1 MAGTPSAFAARRRWN
16 GRGALQG
23 RHRLSRGGRR
33 WRWHG
38 RPARGGRFVGGPAGF
53 LAGGQLFARV
63 DANLGGRFGSDARC
77 AGGELQPLDKGLDF
91 SLTGAQR
98 PRLTHGPAGI
108 VVEARDVA
116 HPGRRGDHHRA
127 LITRHLVFA
136 TVGASGLI
144 LDRAQRLAIAQAD
157 RIEVVGQ
164 FGALPAGQ
172 AQIFGRLPGSL
183 NQSVGLSARADH
195 HLLSIDARPGPR
207 HPCRAV
213 SKSSPWPVHGTVGS
227 GHPSRSA
234 ARFTHG

>member
-1 MAGTPSAFAARRRWN
+1 MAGTPSAFAA
-16 GRGALQG
+16 
-23 RHRLSRGGRR
+23 GG
-33 WRWHG
+33 G
-38 RPARGGRFVGGPAGF
+38 GTVVARCKDGIGSAA
-53 LAGGQLFARV
+53 AGGGGGGTVGAARV
-63 DANLGGRFGSDARC
+63 AVLLAVLLASWQAASSLRALTQTSAADFGSDARC

-116 HPGRRGDHHRA
+116 HPGRCGDHHRA
-127 LITRHLVFA
+127 PVTSHLVFA

-144 LDRAQRLAIAQAD
+144 LDRAKRLAIAQAD

-195 HLLSIDARPGPR
+195 HLLSIDAVLDPAIHAAQCPR
-207 HPCRAV
+207 AARG
-213 SKSSPWPVHGTVGS
+213 SPWHRRVRTPLPIGC
-227 GHPSRSA
+227 
-234 ARFTHG
+234 